1 MYYRISG
8 WSSSET
14 GCMLV
19 ASGTIENASYLLT
32 SFFPVPF
39 PVDRA
44 QSAYHSASL
53 PITPIISHAFDL
65 RHHALTTTL
74 FPLPFRSNLDLRR
87 TIITLLVYPLNDI
100 GHIRVTETRSWYRLL
115 YEFNSTFSAM
125 LNTRFMRI
133 ASGPTVCIPIDPT
146 QTTYFGKQ

>member
-1 MYYRISG
+1 
-8 WSSSET
+8 
-14 GCMLV
+14 MLV
-19 ASGTIENASYLLT
+19 DRTGELENASYPPHQLL
-32 SFFPVPF
+32 SQFIPSRP
-39 PVDRA
+39 
-44 QSAYHSASL
+44 SAIRLPQRFSSCYAHSNHMPL
-53 PITPIISHAFDL
+53 IL
-65 RHHALTTTL
+65 RHRAMTTTL

-115 YEFNSTFSAM
+115 YQFNPTFSAM

-133 ASGPTVCIPIDPT
+133 ANGPTVCIPIDPS